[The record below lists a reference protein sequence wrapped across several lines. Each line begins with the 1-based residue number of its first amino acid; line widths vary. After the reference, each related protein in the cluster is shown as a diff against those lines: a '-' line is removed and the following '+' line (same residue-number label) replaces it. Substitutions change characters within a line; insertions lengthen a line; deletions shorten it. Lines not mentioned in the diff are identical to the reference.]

1 VHAALTSGIDPCLQ
15 VAKPAVKPAAEQAVI
30 MGSRSKAAPRRCVR
44 SDVNPADGGVPV
56 QMHLN
61 GHSTAGRHLDERT
74 EATDQKAES
83 KTSEES
89 ASVRVRLIGD
99 STAGRHLDERT
110 EGGPAK
116 LEAPSAKQGISPH
129 EHLNGH
135 SQPNQG
141 GQMSECATRQ
151 AKAKKSCAM
160 SSTTKVEGPAAEQG
174 VSVHARLN
182 SHSASKQGRCS
193 QPVARHNSAKQ
204 PWVAAIE
211 VAAEQR
217 KREAGLADSKHGINS
232 NCKPS
237 RNGLHVP
244 EVTGVHENG
253 CAICLIITACLST
266 SAMFASLIPV
276 SLSAWSKSCTPVHT
290 GNCNSM
296 SGGADPHL

>member
-1 VHAALTSGIDPCLQ
+1 MHAALTSGIDPCLQ
-15 VAKPAVKPAAEQAVI
+15 VAKPAAKPAAEQAVI

-56 QMHLN
+56 QLHLN

-83 KTSEES
+83 KISEES

-110 EGGPAK
+110 EGAAAK
-116 LEAPSAKQGISPH
+116 LEAPSAK
-129 EHLNGH
+129 
-135 SQPNQG
+135 
-141 GQMSECATRQ
+141 
-151 AKAKKSCAM
+151 
-160 SSTTKVEGPAAEQG
+160 QG

-193 QPVARHNSAKQ
+193 QPVARHNSATQ

-211 VAAEQR
+211 VAAKQR
-217 KREAGLADSKHGINS
+217 KREASLADSKHGINS
-232 NCKPS
+232 NCKPL
-237 RNGLHVP
+237 RNGLHAP

-276 SLSAWSKSCTPVHT
+276 SLSAWSKSCTPGHT